1 MELVDTVKLMN
12 SSVYKERFKA
22 EYYQTKIRYDKL
34 FAMITKWDE
43 GALEFTPSCSRTLLG
58 RQLHH
63 MRMYLIDLEC
73 RAKIEGIRLLQN
85 QNGVSHVEL

>member
-1 MELVDTVKLMN
+1 MELADTAKLMN
-12 SSVYKERFKA
+12 SSFYKERFKA

-43 GALEFTPSCSRTLLG
+43 GTLEFTPSCSRTLFG

-73 RAKIEGIRLLQN
+73 RAKIEGIDL
-85 QNGVSHVEL
+85 S